1 MFKLTAALIFCLVA
15 VAQGREA
22 LAEDYSECRLRCET
36 SHTDCTNE
44 TPAPEPEV
52 QEAKL
57 ASCEKSLVTCYAEC
71 ENLKPIE
78 SPTGTENNPNIIR
91 PY

>member
-1 MFKLTAALIFCLVA
+1 MFKFCAALIFCQIALS
-15 VAQGREA
+15 QGNLA
-22 LAEDYSECRLRCET
+22 LAEDYSDCRLRCET
-36 SHTDCTNE
+36 DYTDCSNE

-52 QEAKL
+52 QQAKL
-57 ASCEKSLVTCYAEC
+57 ASCEKSLLTCYAEC

-78 SPTGTENNPNIIR
+78 APSGTENNPNLIR